1 MMRAPSL
8 SLCAA
13 WVSGF
18 AVLLLG
24 LQSVAGC
31 SPPATAASESASR
44 EEAPVRVRSAVVVE
58 EEVAQP
64 IRASGA
70 LAAKQESRLS
80 FKPGG
85 IVRQVSVEEGRTV
98 TRGQVLAAL
107 DPSEV
112 GPQVAQ
118 AREARDKAARDLER
132 ARSLYEAQVATRVQ
146 LQDATTAFEV
156 AEAGLRVATFQE
168 RQTSLVAPAAGR
180 ILRRMVEPGEVVA
193 PGQALFLFASEE
205 DGWVVRVELAD
216 RDVVRVREGD
226 SAEVFLDAYPGR
238 TFQARV
244 REIASAA
251 TPGLG
256 TAEVE
261 LELLL
266 SSPAAGAK
274 ASEGARVDA
283 APRLLSGLSAKAR
296 VFPSERRV
304 LRFVPVEALLEGD
317 GDTASVFVLAQD
329 GQRATRRRVRVA
341 FLSSEDGRAALSEG
355 VEAGA
360 RVVTD
365 GVSFLREGQPVAVV
379 EAR

>member
-31 SPPATAASESASR
+31 SPPATAASERASR
-44 EEAPVRVRSAVVVE
+44 EEALVRVRSAVVME

-64 IRASGA
+64 VRASGA

-80 FKPGG
+80 FKLGG
-85 IVRQVSVEEGRTV
+85 IVQRISVEEGRAV

-132 ARSLYEAQVATRVQ
+132 ARSLFEAQVATRVQ

-156 AEAGLRVATFQE
+156 AEAGLKVATFQQ

-226 SAEVFLDAYPGR
+226 LAEVFLDAHPGR

-266 SSPAAGAK
+266 PPS
-274 ASEGARVDA
+274 DA

-296 VFPSERRV
+296 VFPSERRA

-341 FLSSEDGRAALSEG
+341 FLSTEDGRAALSEG